1 MAVGHDLKLEVKEY
15 STSGCHKILTCV
27 KNSFRLDIPF
37 GPFGL
42 IYSFFEPIIISWSVV
57 KVIMHS
63 F

>member
-1 MAVGHDLKLEVKEY
+1 MAVGHDLKVEVKEY

-42 IYSFFEPIIISWSVV
+42 IYSFWSQ
-57 KVIMHS
+57 S
-63 F
+63 L